1 MEWLFG
7 SIRNKLLMVLA
18 PGVLV
23 ILAAAFYGIWSAEQS
38 LQSFQQLLENDVAHE
53 RRVQGMVIDFKK
65 QVQEW
70 KNVLL
75 RGANPKKLEKYW
87 GKFQKTEAKIQ
98 ESGQSLAAD
107 LPDGEA
113 RQLLTTFLDSHK
125 EMGLA
130 YRKGL
135 KAFKD
140 SNFVHSVGDKA
151 VSGIDRAPTKTLEKA
166 AQALSGKAS
175 EMSSVTINNA
185 HSGIITS
192 VILMCLTVVAVFVI
206 FLVYLKKAIL
216 TPAGNVVSIMELL
229 ASGDLSTPIVCK
241 NSDELGRIADSAEVL
256 RSSFGNSI
264 SNVAESSQSLSGA
277 IGELGSVIEVTRNG
291 VLDQQRETDQVATAI
306 NQMTAT
312 VQEVAQNAATAAG
325 AATTADQ
332 EAQDG
337 RHVVTRT
344 IDNIETLSQKIQQGT
359 ETINQLANESNNIG
373 AVLDVIRGISEQTNL
388 LALNAAIEAARA
400 GEAGRGFAV
409 VADEVRAL
417 ASRTQES
424 TQEIQQ
430 MIERLQTGAQNAVQ
444 VMGESKHS
452 AEETALQ
459 ASKAGTT
466 LENITASVTHINDMN
481 TQIAT
486 AAEQQSNVAEE
497 INRNV
502 VAISEIA
509 DHSAEGAKR
518 IDEANNNL
526 NQIAVQLKE
535 MVGRFRM

>member
-7 SIRNKLLMVLA
+7 SIRNKLLMILA
-18 PGVLV
+18 PGALVL
-23 ILAAAFYGIWSAEQS
+23 LAAAFYGIWTAQQS
-38 LQSFQQLLENDVAHE
+38 LQHFQQLLENDVAHE
-53 RRVQGMVIDFKK
+53 RQVQGMVIDFKK

-75 RGANPKKLEKYW
+75 RGADPKKLAKYW
-87 GKFQKTEAKIQ
+87 GKFQKTEADIQ
-98 ESGQSLAAD
+98 ERGQTLAAD
-107 LPDGEA
+107 LPAGEA
-113 RQLLTTFLDSHK
+113 KQLLTRFLDSHK
-125 EMGLA
+125 EMGSA

-135 KAFKD
+135 AAFKEG
-140 SNFVHSVGDKA
+140 NFVASVGDKA
-151 VSGIDRAPTKTLEKA
+151 VSGIDRAPTKTLEDV
-166 AQALSGKAS
+166 AQSLSGKAS
-175 EMSSVTINNA
+175 ETSSVTINNA
-185 HSGIITS
+185 HSGIVTS
-192 VILMCLTVVAVFVI
+192 VILMCVIMVAVFAL
-206 FLVYLKKAIL
+206 FLFYLRKAIL
-216 TPAGNVVSIMELL
+216 KPAGNMVSIMELL
-229 ASGDLSTPIVCK
+229 ASGDLSSPIVFK
-241 NSDELGRIADSAEVL
+241 NTDELGRIADSAEAL
-256 RSSFGNSI
+256 RSSYGSSI
-264 SNVAESSQSLSGA
+264 SEVNESSKNLSSA
-277 IGELGSVIEVTRNG
+277 INELANVIEVTHSG
-291 VLDQQRETDQVATAI
+291 VLDQQRETDQVAAAI

-312 VQEVAQNAATAAG
+312 VQEVAHNASTAAEAATN
-325 AATTADQ
+325 ADH

-337 RHVVTRT
+337 RRVVGRT

-424 TQEIQQ
+424 TQEIQE
-430 MIERLQTGAQNAVQ
+430 MIERLQAGAQNAVQ
-444 VMGESKHS
+444 VMGESKRS
-452 AEETALQ
+452 AEETAQQ

-466 LENITASVTHINDMN
+466 LDNITASVTHINDMN

-518 IDEANNNL
+518 INEANNNL
-526 NQIAVQLKE
+526 NQIAGRLQE
-535 MVGRFRM
+535 MVSRFRF